1 MFVYNSNID
10 IIVHSSQYIVNYEL
24 LYQYFFMIK
33 NTRENILMYIIEHEP
48 ATINSISD
56 NFGISKRMVHKHL
69 NILLDEKKII
79 KVWKAPKV
87 FYFQDKN
94 NYNQPLFND
103 NYLENNFINF
113 SPNGE
118 VAYWITGFINWCQ
131 KRKLDYNSEIDIYK
145 KTISK
150 YNKFKTNQWLINW
163 IDKMKSTFEKTY
175 LNEIFYLDFYSIEKY
190 GKTYLWNLMFYAK
203 QTWDRELANK
213 ILETIKYPIYKLIN
227 EKNIDSFAF
236 IPPSIDRKTQL
247 MDELRE
253 WLNINLKELKL
264 IKIFKDKIVAQKS
277 LNRKE
282 DRIQNAMDTIFILK
296 NDFNSNTIL
305 LIDDAVWSWAT
316 LNETAKKI
324 KEKKIAKNVIWLAIV
339 WSYKW
344 FEVINEI

>member
-1 MFVYNSNID
+1 
-10 IIVHSSQYIVNYEL
+10 
-24 LYQYFFMIK
+24 
-33 NTRENILMYIIEHEP
+33 
-48 ATINSISD
+48 
-56 NFGISKRMVHKHL
+56 
-69 NILLDEKKII
+69 
-79 KVWKAPKV
+79 
-87 FYFQDKN
+87 
-94 NYNQPLFND
+94 
-103 NYLENNFINF
+103 
-113 SPNGE
+113 
-118 VAYWITGFINWCQ
+118 
-131 KRKLDYNSEIDIYK
+131 
-145 KTISK
+145 
-150 YNKFKTNQWLINW
+150 
-163 IDKMKSTFEKTY
+163 MKSTFEKTY